1 MFRYNA
7 IDRDEVKR
15 FETPFNEDLTEV
27 HLEDTSV
34 NPYGSE
40 PWNPTHCVMPAMYA
54 EYADRIR
61 NLTVYDDDVWVVTF
75 PKAGTTWTQEMV
87 WLIHRDL
94 DYKTASAVNL
104 TDRAIFLEIC
114 AFFSKIELPD
124 TISMVDRMPRPRHI
138 KSHLPLALL
147 PKQLWTVKP
156 KIVYTA
162 RNPKD
167 VTTSYMHHYK
177 NLHAFKGT
185 KEDYLDGILADRIV
199 FCPQI
204 KHAADFWPLS
214 TRDHVLFLHF
224 EDMKRNLPEVL
235 KKVCAFFGKSYTPS
249 ELAELKQH
257 LSFDIMKE
265 NKSANN
271 QALANKLQDSMGVN
285 AGFQFMRKGEV
296 GSYKKELPE
305 EFIARLNDLVESEL
319 QGTTF
324 KYRE

>member
-1 MFRYNA
+1 
-7 IDRDEVKR
+7 
-15 FETPFNEDLTEV
+15 
-27 HLEDTSV
+27 
-34 NPYGSE
+34 
-40 PWNPTHCVMPAMYA
+40 
-54 EYADRIR
+54 
-61 NLTVYDDDVWVVTF
+61 
-75 PKAGTTWTQEMV
+75 MV
-87 WLIHRDL
+87 
-94 DYKTASAVNL
+94 
-104 TDRAIFLEIC
+104 E
-114 AFFSKIELPD
+114 
-124 TISMVDRMPRPRHI
+124 RMPRPRHI

-249 ELAELKQH
+249 ELAELKRH
-257 LSFDIMKE
+257 LSFDIMKGWIGCY
-265 NKSANN
+265 
-271 QALANKLQDSMGVN
+271 LC
-285 AGFQFMRKGEV
+285 
-296 GSYKKELPE
+296 
-305 EFIARLNDLVESEL
+305 DLVH
-319 QGTTF
+319 
-324 KYRE
+324 